1 MKIKFL
7 MLLLLGATICNAQV
21 KKKVVAKSTAITTS
35 VMQPKAMPQ
44 PKVNLSEGIFAEIET
59 SKGKIMVQLEYKKA
73 PITVA
78 NFIALVEGT
87 NTAVGEKFKGKRF
100 YDGLKFHRVIKD
112 FMIQGGDPEGNGS
125 GGPGYAFKDEFD
137 PTLVHDKGGI
147 LSMANS
153 GPKTN
158 GSQFFITHKET
169 PWLNAKHSIFGKVV
183 SGMDIVNKIEQNDV
197 ITKVT
202 IAQKGADAKKF
213 DAPKIFAEYFASK
226 SGDDAKQAIIDAE
239 NKKKQAII
247 DAENRKKQAE
257 IEAVKLAEYNKVYGA
272 VVTEKSTFLTNLKA
286 TSTTTASGLQY
297 IITQKGSGVKPAE
310 GSNINIS
317 YAGYLEN
324 GTLFDSNI
332 ESVLKQ
338 FGKYDENRAKQ
349 NGYAPLV
356 FPVGKKGGLIP
367 GFLEG
372 VNLMTIGDK
381 GTLFIPAK
389 LAYGERGAG
398 NVIPP
403 NSNII
408 FEIELVDVPSPAP
421 PKVEL
426 EKATK

>member
-1 MKIKFL
+1 
-7 MLLLLGATICNAQV
+7 MLFR
-21 KKKVVAKSTAITTS
+21 S
-35 VMQPKAMPQ
+35 
-44 PKVNLSEGIFAEIET
+44 
-59 SKGKIMVQLEYKKA
+59 
-73 PITVA
+73 
-78 NFIALVEGT
+78 
-87 NTAVGEKFKGKRF
+87 
-100 YDGLKFHRVIKD
+100 
-112 FMIQGGDPEGNGS
+112 
-125 GGPGYAFKDEFD
+125 
-137 PTLVHDKGGI
+137 
-147 LSMANS
+147 
-153 GPKTN
+153 
-158 GSQFFITHKET
+158 HKET

-213 DAPKIFAEYFASK
+213 DAPKIFTEYFASK

-356 FPVGKKGGLIP
+356 FPVGKKDGLIP